1 MAELGDDP
9 IKAVAEAAA
18 AALDAAK
25 EAAAAAKDAADAAAD
40 AARAAAK
47 AQPVPDPIDP
57 HPLVEAL
64 AINARAGA
72 ALTAQER
79 AEILEYARS
88 NEERRCFVGYLGPLI
103 DDQQRVTGKT
113 WQVLYLEETLSAW
126 LVVEKGSILKTTRQ
140 TDPKAPFGYHDWMW
154 VSGDAQIR
162 EGTGSARTWLSGSF
176 TRASGFTPSVEGGT
190 FEQPTG
196 PFCGTGCTRLSRY
209 PR

>member
-9 IKAVAEAAA
+9 IKAVAEAAV

-25 EAAAAAKDAADAAAD
+25 EAAAAAKDAADAAA
-40 AARAAAK
+40 AAVAK
-47 AQPVPDPIDP
+47 AQPVPDPTDP

-64 AINARAGA
+64 AIDARAGA
-72 ALTAQER
+72 ALTALER
-79 AEILEYARS
+79 AKIQEYAYS
-88 NEERRCFVGYLGPLI
+88 NEERRCFVGYLGPLMHA
-103 DDQQRVTGKT
+103 TGKA

-126 LVVEKGSILKTTRQ
+126 LVVEKGSILKTRRQ
-140 TDPKAPFGYHDWMW
+140 PDPKAPFGYHDWMW

-176 TRASGFTPSVEGGT
+176 TRASGFTPSVGGGT

-196 PFCGTGCTRLSRY
+196 PFCGTGCGRLSRY